1 MARWER
7 LPQHPKKLKSEVKPR
22 SIRSIMSETWQE
34 IGIIAPGGT
43 VFEVSSDAKGRPWI
57 ATGAGIFFRR
67 DTAWVAL
74 PDGQPLARLNALQCA
89 GNHVIAAGVAEIVYS
104 TDGGSTWY
112 KGRTAGVTE
121 PITCLAASPRFARD
135 RVLLAGTDGAGILRS
150 TDGGKNWRHANFGLQ
165 GFAVMALETAP
176 EWSRREVVFAATAQG
191 LYRSPNAGRA
201 WKKSDEGLG
210 DAVVQA
216 LAVSPDFANDGT
228 VFAGTETSGVF
239 RSTDGGR
246 TWHRWNHGLDGESE
260 LPPVNCLWLPLDFAA
275 RPVIVAG
282 TGEGQIFRSR
292 DGGQTW
298 TQTVSREAPVLCLGA
313 ASGRLYAG
321 LHDQGLLSSDDE
333 GERWAR
339 DESLAARG
347 ITRLVA
353 GVDNH
358 LFAFGPWESIWRSTD
373 TGETWART
381 AELEHKRPILTL
393 AASPQSE
400 RACLLAGTAVGLLRS
415 DDGGR
420 AWQTVLPE
428 AQVTVVAFSPDFA
441 TDGRVWAGTG
451 GTGAGDVLTSSDGGV
466 NWSPRQSPSP
476 GVPLTALASE
486 GGASGVGRLV
496 AASFDAP
503 RGQLTVWR
511 SGDAGQTWDQWLQ
524 ESVPWP
530 AAHLDLAGPTGKDAL
545 VCAGRS
551 CWQSTPHGWQH
562 ILEAEAP
569 IVRALR
575 VPDSSDLV
583 VLTANQLLRS
593 TGGQNWSAFDEGL
606 ERRSLQD
613 VVVLPSADAGQIAV
627 GLSAGG
633 RVWRC
638 PYG

>member
-1 MARWER
+1 MN
-7 LPQHPKKLKSEVKPR
+7 
-22 SIRSIMSETWQE
+22 ETWQE

-43 VFEVSSDAKGRPWI
+43 VFEVSSDAEARPWI

-74 PDGQPLARLNALQCA
+74 PDGQPLTRLNALECA
-89 GNHVIAAGVAEIVYS
+89 GNHVIAGGVAEIVYS

-121 PITCLAASPRFARD
+121 PITCLVASPNFARD

-150 TDGGKNWRHANFGLQ
+150 TDGGKNWRHAKLGLQ
-165 GFAVMALETAP
+165 DFSVIVLVAAP
-176 EWSRREVVFAATAQG
+176 EWGRREVVFAATAQG

-210 DAVVQA
+210 DAIVQA

-228 VFAGTETSGVF
+228 AFAGTETSGVF

-246 TWHRWNHGLDGESE
+246 TWHRWNQGFDGESE
-260 LPPVNCLWLPLDFAA
+260 LPPVNCLWLHPDFAA

-298 TQTVSREAPVLCLGA
+298 TQTVSREAPVLCLGGA
-313 ASGRLYAG
+313 GGRLYAG

-333 GERWAR
+333 GGMWAR

-358 LFAFGPWESIWRSTD
+358 LFAFGPWEGIWHSTD
-373 TGETWART
+373 AGKTWART
-381 AELEHKRPILTL
+381 AGLEHKRPILTL
-393 AASPQSE
+393 AASPQSA
-400 RACLLAGTAVGLLRS
+400 RACLLAGTAAGLLRS

-420 AWQTVLPE
+420 GWQTVLPE

-441 TDGRVWAGTG
+441 ADRRAWA
-451 GTGAGDVLTSSDGGV
+451 GTGAGDVVTSSDGGV
-466 NWSPRQSPSP
+466 NWSPCQSPSP
-476 GVPLTALASE
+476 GVPLTALASD
-486 GGASGVGRLV
+486 GGASGVEKLA
-496 AASFDAP
+496 AASFDSR
-503 RGQLTVWR
+503 RGKLTVWR

-524 ESVPWP
+524 ESVPGP
-530 AAHLDLAGPTGKDAL
+530 AAHLDLAGPTETDAL

-551 CWQSTPHGWQH
+551 CWQSTPHGWEH

-569 IVRALR
+569 IARVLR
-575 VPDSSDLV
+575 IPNSSDV
-583 VLTANQLLRS
+583 IVLTANQLLHS
-593 TGGQNWSAFDEGL
+593 TGGGRWVAFGEELDDQA
-606 ERRSLQD
+606 LQD
-613 VVVLPSADAGQIAV
+613 IVVLPSADTGSVFV
-627 GLSAGG
+627 GLSTGG
-633 RVWRC
+633 RVWRRQ
-638 PYG
+638 YSSS